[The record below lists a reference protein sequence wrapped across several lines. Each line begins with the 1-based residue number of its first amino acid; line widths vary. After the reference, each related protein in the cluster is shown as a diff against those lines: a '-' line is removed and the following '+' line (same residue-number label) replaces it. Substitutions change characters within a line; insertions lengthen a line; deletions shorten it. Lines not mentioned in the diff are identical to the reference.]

1 MKYFQQ
7 VLIMVAVM
15 TQAGW
20 VWADSFVEFRGREPE
35 IEPLLRLSGIA
46 A

>member
-20 VWADSFVEFRGREPE
+20 VWAAQAGLRVS
-35 IEPLLRLSGIA
+35 PLVGEGSENPCLR
-46 A
+46 